1 MTHQVQNLNQNV
13 EEKKTC
19 THYVFLS
26 PLQYKEQMIY
36 NQVFS
41 NLSWYSF
48 RKITKKQFRF
58 RKATPLFKLVLLNN
72 NVKSMWKTKI
82 NK

>member
-26 PLQYKEQMIY
+26 PLQYKEQMYIIKY
-36 NQVFS
+36 FLILVGIVFEKLQKN
-41 NLSWYSF
+41 NLDSE
-48 RKITKKQFRF
+48 KQPHF
-58 RKATPLFKLVLLNN
+58 
-72 NVKSMWKTKI
+72 SS
-82 NK
+82 

>member
-13 EEKKTC
+13 EEKKTG

-48 RKITKKQFRF
+48 
-58 RKATPLFKLVLLNN
+58 
-72 NVKSMWKTKI
+72 
-82 NK
+82 

>member
-48 RKITKKQFRF
+48 
-58 RKATPLFKLVLLNN
+58 
-72 NVKSMWKTKI
+72 
-82 NK
+82 